1 MANIQI
7 FEIRQELQ
15 NLADKKKTQKEKD
28 FVQHYLGTQKKCL
41 CVKTGELVKIA
52 KKIVKSNLSG
62 QEITNL
68 LDDLF
73 FGETIEEHI
82 IGGKIFT
89 FLSPENRAKIPFAN
103 LKKWFQNSH
112 GWVEVDVICQSAY
125 TAPEVLANWQ
135 NWEKLIKD
143 YSKSMNI
150 QVRRASLVL
159 QNPSVRKSNDQKI
172 RHLAYETIDKL
183 KPERE
188 ILITKAVSWLLRSL
202 VILNKEE
209 VKNYLIKNKLTLPK
223 IAYRETLRKIS
234 TGKK

>member
-1 MANIQI
+1 M
-7 FEIRQELQ
+7 
-15 NLADKKKTQKEKD
+15 
-28 FVQHYLGTQKKCL
+28 
-41 CVKTGELVKIA
+41 
-52 KKIVKSNLSG
+52 
-62 QEITNL
+62 
-68 LDDLF
+68 
-73 FGETIEEHI
+73 
-82 IGGKIFT
+82 
-89 FLSPENRAKIPFAN
+89 
-103 LKKWFQNSH
+103 
-112 GWVEVDVICQSAY
+112 EVDVICQSAY